1 MLKEEAMAIKER
13 LQKSDFDDFSSL
25 DGWLKERRIVG
36 EGRDVFTQTVTSWM
50 ERINEL
56 IEGYSLEN
64 IWNMD
69 ESGCFFKATEQRG
82 LVEKGKHAKG
92 GKKPKRL
99 NVAFFLNAARVKV
112 GRPIV
117 IWKSKLPRSFKK
129 L

>member
-1 MLKEEAMAIKER
+1 M
-13 LQKSDFDDFSSL
+13 

-36 EGRDVFTQTVTSWM
+36 EARDVFTQTVTSWM

-99 NVAFFLNAARVKV
+99 NVGFLLMHPVE
-112 GRPIV
+112 GRPTHCH
-117 IWKSKLPRSFKK
+117 LEE
-129 L
+129 